1 MSSILLSIVLTC
13 CFNVIS
19 LTQTNNNSIPPI
31 VPTITSSN
39 EWQWE
44 AQKANLLYC
53 FSSVPDEYDIAI
65 HKQRT
70 HDGLTGNMWAEI
82 SRDSKLL
89 ARFDC
94 HSKTV
99 FNIRSHFLT
108 YIDPHSSGDVVC
120 IDLSSGKEIWR
131 SKLNKGVGEMQGIHT
146 FASFILECQ
155 NDDTVVIRGWENT
168 GRYLETKCAETG
180 ETIGVISYLNP
191 SETPGIALW
200 RQLRKQSDRGNLF
213 MNGTMFYRYYSMRE
227 LEKHKATDILVLGLY
242 EEDYSF
248 RFAVLETLNRLA
260 DPKAIDA
267 MSDVLVWYNASGY
280 ELEWRFRPD
289 VKADFVLELITSIE
303 KLSGISMEIAD
314 VRDCAR
320 VDTAIKAFKEKWK
333 TACEHEAE

>member
-1 MSSILLSIVLTC
+1 MSSILLSIAC

-19 LTQTNNNSIPPI
+19 LTQTNSNGISPI
-31 VPTITSSN
+31 VPTIKSST

-53 FSSVPDEYDIAI
+53 FARVPDEYDIAI
-65 HKQRT
+65 HGQRT
-70 HDGLTGNMWAEI
+70 DDGLTLNMWAEI
-82 SRDSKLL
+82 SKDSKLL

-99 FNIRSHFLT
+99 FIIRSHFLT
-108 YIDPHSSGDVVC
+108 YIDPRSSGDVVR

-131 SKLNKGVGEMQGIHT
+131 SKLNKGVGEMEGIHA

-168 GRYLETKCAETG
+168 GRFLETKRAESG
-180 ETIGVISYLNP
+180 ETTSVISYLNP
-191 SETPGIALW
+191 SETPGIARW
-200 RQLRKQSDRGNLF
+200 RQLREQSDLGNLF
-213 MNGTMFYRYYSMRE
+213 MTGTMFDRYYSMRE
-227 LEKHKATDILVLGLY
+227 LEKHKATDTLVLGLY

-248 RFAVLETLNRLA
+248 RFAVLETINRLA
-260 DPKAIDA
+260 DPQAIDA
-267 MSDVLVWYNASGY
+267 MSDVLAWYNASGY

-289 VKADFVLELITSIE
+289 VKADFVMQLITSIE
-303 KLSGISMEIAD
+303 KLAGISMEIAD

-333 TACEHEAE
+333 AACAHGVE